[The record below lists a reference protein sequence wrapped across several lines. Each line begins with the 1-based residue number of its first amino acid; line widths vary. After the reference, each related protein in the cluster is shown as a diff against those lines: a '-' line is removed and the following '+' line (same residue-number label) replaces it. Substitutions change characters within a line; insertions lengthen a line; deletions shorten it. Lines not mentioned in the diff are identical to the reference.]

1 MNSCIHCGSD
11 IDADRLEFLIDF
23 NKPLTCKNCS
33 MEQPAAG
40 YKDKVKVVKSKT
52 DAQIRKSAERL
63 EQIKEKN
70 KLWGIMHFLIIARCS
85 LFSLI
90 LGNILLFNRS
100 LL

>member
-70 KLWGIMHFLIIARCS
+70 KLWAERELKAYKSFWDNVKTKRK
-85 LFSLI
+85 
-90 LGNILLFNRS
+90 NRR
-100 LL
+100 

>member
-1 MNSCIHCGSD
+1 MNSCIHCGSN

-52 DAQIRKSAERL
+52 DAQIRKSTERL

-70 KLWGIMHFLIIARCS
+70 KLWAKRELKAYKSFWDNVKTKRK
-85 LFSLI
+85 
-90 LGNILLFNRS
+90 NRR
-100 LL
+100 